1 MRRGCCCGPGGSQE
15 EGNSECVPLCTGTHV
30 YNFSFAL
37 SHAGWSRGTPGVET
51 EFEQPAACGAECCGG
66 KYMEV
71 RKREN
76 VVGKYTGRYHAD
88 GLFDPNDLCEC
99 CKIESTNIVTPGGS
113 WSADFQYTYGT
124 NAWVQTNYVEDF
136 NYTNSLVAT
145 FFPCSEHPY
154 TTFANCQCPGPGG
167 LFDVIRIVAAGANL
181 VDFDANDG
189 TGPCGLNSTSQW
201 YANHTATLYYVK
213 PVPFAACRTL
223 AGTYVLACARY
234 TVPDTPWLASSLGTV
249 GGNCGV
255 QAPPLCAYRRFVN
268 AGSNCW
274 IEDCGD
280 CWTNDPIYSC
290 ASDAGFTVPRTITVA

>member
-1 MRRGCCCGPGGSQE
+1 MRRGCCCQGGSQQ

-51 EFEQPAACGAECCGG
+51 EFEQPAACAGECCGG
-66 KYMEV
+66 RYMEV

-88 GLFDPNDLCEC
+88 GLFDPTDLCEC
-99 CKIESTNIVTPGGS
+99 CKIDSSNIVTPGGS
-113 WSADFQYTYGT
+113 WSADFQYTYAT
-124 NAWVQTNYVEDF
+124 NAWVVNNYVEDF

-145 FFPCSEHPY
+145 FFPCREHPY
-154 TTFANCQCPGPGG
+154 TSFANCQCPGPAG

-181 VDFDANDG
+181 VDFAANDG

-201 YANHTATLYYVK
+201 YANHTATLYYIK

>member
-1 MRRGCCCGPGGSQE
+1 MRRGCCCQGGSQQ

-51 EFEQPAACGAECCGG
+51 EFEQPAACAGECCGG
-66 KYMEV
+66 RYMEV

-88 GLFDPNDLCEC
+88 GIGDPTDLCKC
-99 CKIESTNIVTPGGS
+99 CKIESSNIVTPGGN
-113 WSADFQYTYGT
+113 WSADFQYTYAT
-124 NAWVQTNYVEDF
+124 NAWVVNNYVEDF

-145 FFPCSEHPY
+145 FFPCREHPY
-154 TTFANCQCPGPGG
+154 TSFANCQCPGPAG

-181 VDFDANDG
+181 VDFAANDG

-201 YANHTATLYYVK
+201 YANHTATLYYIK